1 MLQRSVSAAISCYR
15 WVCLLL
21 TTHLNMTPTTEWL
34 ENITYDELQ
43 VGQSARLLRTLSMAD
58 IQAFAA
64 VSGDTN
70 PAHLNSDYANDTLF
84 HGVIAH
90 GMWGGALISALLGT
104 QFPGPGT
111 IYVSQ
116 DLHFTR
122 PVRVGD
128 TLTVTVTVRA
138 KDPDKKV
145 VEMDCLIQN
154 QHGVQ
159 VLAGGGVFQG
169 VRALGVDLC
178 ARAKC
183 SERGFV
189 KAAND
194 ELAFAGVGDDVTHG
208 KDA

>member
-1 MLQRSVSAAISCYR
+1 MTGQQCFAVQQILEGALKAPCRGIPSEPLLQRSVSAAISCYR

-90 GMWGGALISALLGT
+90 GM
-104 QFPGPGT
+104 
-111 IYVSQ
+111 
-116 DLHFTR
+116 
-122 PVRVGD
+122 
-128 TLTVTVTVRA
+128 
-138 KDPDKKV
+138 
-145 VEMDCLIQN
+145 
-154 QHGVQ
+154 
-159 VLAGGGVFQG
+159 
-169 VRALGVDLC
+169 
-178 ARAKC
+178 
-183 SERGFV
+183 
-189 KAAND
+189 
-194 ELAFAGVGDDVTHG
+194 
-208 KDA
+208 